1 MKEKDRPITIL
12 IMWQPMWSESK
23 TFKEPRTS
31 NEIGTIC
38 IYLDV
43 YNGVLQFIMKCDT
56 SA

>member
-1 MKEKDRPITIL
+1 MKEKVRPITIL
-12 IMWQPMWSESK
+12 MMRQPMWSKSK
-23 TFKEPRTS
+23 TFREPSTS

-38 IYLDV
+38 MYLDV